1 MDIFANLNNG
11 YLLKVEGGGAGGGD
25 VKALG
30 EIILHV
36 TISPRRRYDFN

>member
-11 YLLKVEGGGAGGGD
+11 YLLKVEGGGGGD

-30 EIILHV
+30 EIKLHV
-36 TISPRRRYDFN
+36 KISPRRS